1 MVVLTHDLAQ
11 LRLSL
16 RIVMFL
22 TYEMFYTSPE
32 TKSQIPLFDV
42 LQSPTFRLVFA
53 KTDFGGFVILLGIIL
68 TDTIW

>member
-11 LRLSL
+11 VRLSL

-22 TYEMFYTSPE
+22 AYEMFYTSPE

-42 LQSPTFRLVFA
+42 LQLPTFRLGFA
-53 KTDFGGFVILLGIIL
+53 QTDFCGFVILLSIIL